1 MASELLYKV
10 PEHLAAALDSGAV
23 ERVGALLVNSSSRQI
38 VAHMQEAGGI
48 RNVLSAGS
56 AVLGGVP
63 LNPLS
68 VSTGA
73 VTIAQNEQIKSAL
86 STLQMLQMGTMV
98 LSGVNLGVSIVG
110 FAVVTHKIN
119 GLKKQLSSVEEKLDQ
134 IAARIEDLHHDQ
146 IANDFDALQVEC
158 QRVDE
163 AFMLGD
169 PVAQWASAAGAL
181 HHLEK
186 RFHRRA
192 QLLIEGSVADLMLVE
207 TFVEAFTLASS
218 TRTTA
223 RLASNDVEAARQS
236 SITMSQ
242 TLAQLTG
249 QFGAPD
255 FLSEKLRGQELSPV
269 KIRQEISNYR
279 TEAETRAARLRDR
292 EEIAATTPLTLNQ
305 LRIEEI
311 SGRQWLEDLRSEET
325 EPVALLIPL
334 ESK

>member
-1 MASELLYKV
+1 
-10 PEHLAAALDSGAV
+10 
-23 ERVGALLVNSSSRQI
+23 
-38 VAHMQEAGGI
+38 
-48 RNVLSAGS
+48 
-56 AVLGGVP
+56 
-63 LNPLS
+63 
-68 VSTGA
+68 
-73 VTIAQNEQIKSAL
+73 
-86 STLQMLQMGTMV
+86 MLQMGTMV

-163 AFMLGD
+163 AFLLAD
-169 PVAQWASAAGAL
+169 PVAQWASAAGTL

-186 RFHRRA
+186 RFQRRA
-192 QLLIEGSVADLMLVE
+192 QLLIEGSEINLMLLE
-207 TFVEAFTLASS
+207 TFVEAFTLAGS

-269 KIRQEISNYR
+269 KIRQEISSYR

-305 LRIEEI
+305 LRIEGI